1 MAFNPC
7 LLVMQPR
14 EIQDC
19 LDSIKECFDIPTVY
33 FRAFS
38 EPMVCREMSKYIRE
52 NDYTHYIIVGD
63 DHITTKPAAQ
73 CVLDHTEDSRYEVFT
88 GWMNMHL
95 EENGFMSQNST
106 VSYGPLVQISDPTGP
121 TREEYG
127 KWEPMQII
135 RGLPAQPFRTAYANF
150 ALTGATKEL
159 WERFPLSTHTRG
171 NSSDHQLSYRLQTA
185 GVKVWSHP
193 SAFIKHL
200 RRGWRPLL
208 DKWLVWNVPSEIIE
222 TNRSWGKREDYAR
235 T

>member
-1 MAFNPC
+1 MSYNPC

-14 EIQDC
+14 EIRES
-19 LDSIKECFDIPTVY
+19 LASIKKCFDIPTVY
-33 FRAFS
+33 FKAFS
-38 EPMVCREMSKYIRE
+38 EPMVVREMSKYIRE
-52 NDYTHYIIVGD
+52 NNYTHYIIVGD
-63 DHITTKPAAQ
+63 DAVITRQAAE
-73 CVLDHTEDSRYEVFT
+73 CVLQYTEDERFDVFT

-95 EENGFMSQNST
+95 ERFGKFSKEST
-106 VSYGPLVQISDPTGP
+106 ISYGPLIPINDPTGP

-135 RGLPAQPFRTAYANF
+135 RGLPSQPFRTAYANF

-159 WERFPLSTHTRG
+159 WERFPLSTHLRG

-200 RRGWRPLL
+200 RRGWKPLL

-222 TNRSWGKREDYAR
+222 TNRSWGKREDYER

>member
-52 NDYTHYIIVGD
+52 HDYSHYIIVGD

-73 CVLDHTEDSRYEVFT
+73 CVLEYTENPLYTVFT

-95 EENGFMSQNST
+95 DGPADYLSKEST
-106 VSYGPLVQISDPTGP
+106 VSYGPLVPIRDSEGP
-121 TREEYG
+121 NREEYG
-127 KWEPMQII
+127 KWEPIQLI
-135 RGLPAQPFRTAYANF
+135 RNLPAKPFRTAYANF

-159 WERFPLSTHTRG
+159 WEKFPLSTHPRG
-171 NSSDHQLSYRLQTA
+171 NSSDHELSWRLQQA
-185 GVKVWSHP
+185 GICIWSRP
-193 SAFIKHL
+193 RAFIKHL
-200 RRGWRPLL
+200 RRGWKPLT
-208 DKWLVWNVPSEIIE
+208 DRWLVWNQPSEVIE
-222 TNRSWGKREDYAR
+222 TNV
-235 T
+235 